1 MITTR
6 DTCQYIGATEGSAY
20 KPTCCKAAVQG
31 RSYCA
36 EHLGLVYQL
45 GSAVR
50 RKKDA
55 RRAQAVW
62 DIESEFNAVVQELV
76 DEGYDLNDERWDV
89 KEEVEEE

>member
-1 MITTR
+1 
-6 DTCQYIGATEGSAY
+6 
-20 KPTCCKAAVQG
+20 
-31 RSYCA
+31 
-36 EHLGLVYQL
+36 VYQL